1 MFRKKH
7 LWHFIL
13 PVQVSFLK
21 NTPCTSRSKRCA
33 TVRGYLCVCLS
44 WCDVFSLLLDRQG
57 QDENTHKH
65 THTEGC
71 SHSLSEWLSNVV
83 HSLRRS
89 RSVSLPLCIPFFF
102 LSLHLW
108 FQILS
113 PCASSNSPLNP
124 WQGGRAK
131 KITNEWCFP
140 YIKHVKTFKKV
151 QNMKGMIQFFCPLR
165 TKQRNVFISLQARR
179 LQDCSS
185 LLMHLHQLW
194 KKYF

>member
-1 MFRKKH
+1 MCDRK
-7 LWHFIL
+7 
-13 PVQVSFLK
+13 
-21 NTPCTSRSKRCA
+21 
-33 TVRGYLCVCLS
+33 GYLCVCLS

-140 YIKHVKTFKKV
+140 YIKHVKTFFKKV

-165 TKQRNVFISLQARR
+165 TNREMCLSHCKQDACRTV
-179 LQDCSS
+179 
-185 LLMHLHQLW
+185 LH
-194 KKYF
+194 Y